1 MATTVTD
8 TLRKNFVDLLLNQV
22 TTSADS
28 NQFYIGIGKSDVYDA
43 TDTTVTP
50 IRTDKQEQD
59 HRNNLQS
66 IKKIEAS
73 SFVIPRKNWSS
84 GREYSAYSDAFEG
97 IPTNEY
103 YVITDINEVFICLKA
118 AKNASGV
125 VQNSTV
131 KPEVPAGKDRNKPF
145 LLSDGY
151 VWKFLYGLSAGRANS
166 FLSANFVPIEIIT
179 KDSSSSNAFELQ
191 QLVVQN
197 TAVGG
202 QILGI
207 ELESNGAGYTSTPT
221 VTIRGDGSAG
231 ASTATLSGGSVV
243 KVEMDNESAGF
254 GSGYNFASVLFSGGS
269 PSKPAKARAVIG
281 PKDGIGFDVRD
292 DLKSSSLML
301 NIKPDGTV
309 SNTFIV
315 GNDFRQISLMK
326 GIKQFDSNGGLGNIF
341 TGTSSKVMRSMKA
354 QTTTAAATL
363 TIGREITDGSTPK
376 IRAYIDD
383 ISDSSIFYHQNDSSG
398 FGVFANSATISDGI
412 NSIVIDS
419 GNIKPLVDQYSGELL
434 YLENRARILR
444 DAAQQEDIKVIVTV

>member
-8 TLRKNFVDLLLNQV
+8 TIRKNLVDLFLNQV
-22 TTSADS
+22 TTSSDS

-43 TDTTVTP
+43 TDTTVSP
-50 IRTDKQEQD
+50 QRRDREEQD

-66 IKKIEAS
+66 IKKVEAS

-84 GREYSAYSDAFEG
+84 GREYSAYSDSFVG

-103 YVITDINEVFICLKA
+103 YVLTDINEVFICLKA

-131 KPEVPAGKDRNKPF
+131 KPEVPAGRDRNKPF
-145 LLSDGY
+145 QLSDGY

-166 FLSANFVPIEIIT
+166 FLSANFVPVELVT
-179 KDSSSSNAFELQ
+179 KDSSASNAFELQ
-191 QLVVQN
+191 QLLVQN
-197 TAVGG
+197 TTIGG

-207 ELESNGAGYTSTPT
+207 EMESNGAGYSSTPT
-221 VTIRGDGSAG
+221 VTIRGNGSAG
-231 ASTATLSGGSVV
+231 AATATLSGGAVV
-243 KVEMDNESAGF
+243 KVEMNNESAGF
-254 GSGYNFASVLFSGGS
+254 GSGYDYASVLFSGGS

-281 PKDGIGFDVRD
+281 PRDGIGFDPRD
-292 DLKSSSLML
+292 DLKASSIML

-309 SNTFIV
+309 TNTFIV
-315 GNDFRQISLMK
+315 GNDFRQISLLK
-326 GIKQFDSNGGLGNIF
+326 SPKFSDSSVAGGF
-341 TGTSSKVMRSMKA
+341 FKGTSSRVMRSMKA
-354 QTTTAAATL
+354 NTTTAAATL

-376 IRAYIDD
+376 IKAYIDD

-398 FGVFANSATISDGI
+398 FGVFANSASISDGI
-412 NSIVIDS
+412 NGITIDS
-419 GNIKPLVDQYSGELL
+419 GDIKPPVDPYSGELL
-434 YLENRARILR
+434 YVENRARILR

>member
-50 IRTDKQEQD
+50 IRRDKEEQD

-66 IKKIEAS
+66 IKKVEAS

-131 KPEVPAGKDRNKPF
+131 KPEVPAGRDRNKPF
-145 LLSDGY
+145 QLSDGY
-151 VWKFLYGLSAGRANS
+151 VWKFLYGLSAGRANN
-166 FLSANFVPIEIIT
+166 FLSANFVPVEIVT

-191 QLVVQN
+191 QLLVQN
-197 TAVGG
+197 TTIGG

-207 ELESNGAGYTSTPT
+207 EMESNGAGYTSTPT

-281 PKDGIGFDVRD
+281 PRDGIGFDVRD
-292 DLKSSSLML
+292 DLKASSIML

-315 GNDFRQISLMK
+315 GNDFRQISLIKGMK
-326 GIKQFDSNGGLGNIF
+326 HFDSNGGPASIF
-341 TGTSSKVMRSMKA
+341 SGTSSKVMRSMKA
-354 QTTTAAATL
+354 NTTTDAATL

-376 IRAYIDD
+376 IRAFIDD

-398 FGVFANSATISDGI
+398 FGVFANSASISDGI
-412 NSIVIDS
+412 NSITIDS
-419 GNIKPLVDQYSGELL
+419 GNIKPLVNQYSGELL

-444 DAAQQEDIKVIVTV
+444 DAAQQEDIKVIITV